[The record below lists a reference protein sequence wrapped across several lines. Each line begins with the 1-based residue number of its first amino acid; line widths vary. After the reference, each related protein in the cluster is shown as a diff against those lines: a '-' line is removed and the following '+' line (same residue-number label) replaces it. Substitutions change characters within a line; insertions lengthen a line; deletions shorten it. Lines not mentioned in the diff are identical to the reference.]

1 MAREQRGRNGPCCTE
16 KNTATGVYCPRIY
29 VQHKKEPLYRNMKF

>member
-1 MAREQRGRNGPCCTE
+1 MENNAPGHL
-16 KNTATGVYCPRIY
+16 YCPRIY